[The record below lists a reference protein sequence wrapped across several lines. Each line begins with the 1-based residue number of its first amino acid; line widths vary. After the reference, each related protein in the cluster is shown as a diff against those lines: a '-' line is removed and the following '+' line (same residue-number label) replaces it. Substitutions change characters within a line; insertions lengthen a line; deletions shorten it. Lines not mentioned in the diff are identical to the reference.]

1 MGLSIKIGPYLSRVR
16 HAPTIVVV
24 CFAAL
29 ALSFPLSDTDI
40 WWHLA
45 AGRAMIATLS
55 WLRSDPFCTSSLGA
69 PWIDLHWG
77 FQLLV
82 FAWEHL
88 GGEAALVAL
97 RIALVASALWIALRG
112 RLGWGTAVVAV
123 LVVFQTRTF
132 LDLRPLL
139 VSLVALA
146 LLWTLLEAK
155 PSSTTLV
162 GAVAL
167 QVVLVNTQGLF
178 LLAPLFSLASG
189 IGAAIEG
196 RRRLATT
203 HLALAVGLLAASLAN
218 PWGWYA
224 FDLALKVALRIVPS
238 AANLFSR
245 EIPENLPLHLWIG
258 QDPSRALLLAWIALS
273 AWLFR
278 RGGAG
283 STGRILLLAG
293 TGALACMA
301 VRNLPLLGIALL
313 LSVEPGRP
321 RFPRIAAVAGIAIPL
336 VLAVPLLLE
345 RRWNDPSTPVAPF
358 RLPSQRLLSA
368 IGHEPGRV
376 FHEIRAGGWLSWK
389 LPDRTAC
396 WCDTRLVLH
405 DAAFVADYL
414 DVLARP
420 DRFETW
426 SRERDFRFALLP
438 TAEMPHASPLAAA
451 LLASPSWALVDF
463 DGAWALFARAGGK
476 LRGIDWRIP
485 EGRAVLESSMRER
498 LGDNP
503 RLERIA
509 TARLHEILDH
519 AAERSRPEGSR

>member
-1 MGLSIKIGPYLSRVR
+1 VR
-16 HAPTIVVV
+16 HAPTIVLV

-45 AGRAMIATLS
+45 AGRSMVGSVS
-55 WLRSDPFCTSSLGA
+55 WLRSDPFCTSSLGE

-82 FAWEHL
+82 FAWERL
-88 GGEAALVAL
+88 GGESALVAL
-97 RIALVASALWIALRG
+97 RIVLVVAALWTALRG
-112 RLGWGTAVVAV
+112 RMGWGPAVVAV

-139 VSLVALA
+139 VSLVVLA
-146 LLWTLLEAK
+146 LLWVLLDAK
-155 PSSTTLV
+155 PSRATAAGALV
-162 GAVAL
+162 LQIAL
-167 QVVLVNTQGLF
+167 ANMQGLF
-178 LLAPLFSLASG
+178 LLGPLFASASG
-189 IGAAIEG
+189 IGAALEG
-196 RRRLATT
+196 RRRVATS

-218 PWGWYA
+218 PWGWHA
-224 FDLALKVALRIVPS
+224 FDLAGKVALRIVPS
-238 AANLFSR
+238 ATNPFSS

-258 QDPSRALLLAWIALS
+258 QDPSRMLLLAWIGLS

-278 RGGAG
+278 RRGTG
-283 STGRILLLAG
+283 SAGRILLLAG

-321 RFPRIAAVAGIAIPL
+321 RFPRIAAVAGIAFPL

-376 FHEIRAGGWLSWK
+376 FHEIRVGGWLSWK
-389 LPDRTAC
+389 LPNRTAC

-405 DAAFVADYL
+405 DASFVADYL

-420 DRFETW
+420 ERFDAW

-451 LLASPSWALVDF
+451 LFASPSWALVDF
-463 DGAWALFARAGGK
+463 DGAWALFARADGST
-476 LRGIDWRIP
+476 RGIDWRVP
-485 EGRAVLESSMRER
+485 EGRAVLEASMRER